1 MGGEESYN
9 QLLTFKSHVQ
19 VVITTEEESEFRV
32 VFNNEGLKPSRGTSK
47 KVLCFVIGQHG
58 NTATNVRE
66 GNPGVQL
73 ASTRYEPALLPTN
86 DSKKPRSYWFYLDII
101 NGIAAFG
108 LGDKPSMDTSLLVI
122 SDWRGCF
129 APTDDIFIGVANWKT
144 PINLRMVA
152 KKTPVNLNTSPHK
165 FNLDRSFKHF
175 PGVTCICRVNEDS
188 HGNFVAEALTR
199 AQKILKEETPQHV
212 GGCFA
217 FLPPDSFHMTIA
229 DLVTPKNRDA
239 LCPGIH
245 GDMKAIG
252 QHLHEK
258 TADITAMAPSNL
270 FYLKMNSVSLYGVLA
285 IELMPYEPKTA
296 LALASWRHSLFT
308 RLGIFLKPLQQ
319 LLLLIYSKIGFPYS
333 MGYVFHITLA
343 YRVLP
348 INDPDAHKIL
358 EETRR
363 KIQRMLEESKQFDLI
378 PIGSPEL
385 CSFDDM
391 SAFHKVS

>member
-1 MGGEESYN
+1 MGGEEAYN

-152 KKTPVNLNTSPHK
+152 KKTPVILNTSPHK

-188 HGNFVAEALTR
+188 HGSFVAEALTR

-308 RLGIFLKPLQQ
+308 RLGNFQSTPPTQTISFCLFLA
-319 LLLLIYSKIGFPYS
+319 
-333 MGYVFHITLA
+333 M
-343 YRVLP
+343 
-348 INDPDAHKIL
+348 
-358 EETRR
+358 
-363 KIQRMLEESKQFDLI
+363 
-378 PIGSPEL
+378 
-385 CSFDDM
+385 
-391 SAFHKVS
+391 